1 LTTFES
7 DKNNSA
13 VGSGRGFR
21 SGYLPLSLGVSM
33 ILAVSIVTAS
43 SYAQSGQG
51 NGQQIPP
58 VQQTSPTNPATVAKP
73 VEKVPERNQAEPIP
87 AVTFAD
93 KGSTTFVPARLVGQR
108 LGLEV
113 ILESN
118 GKFVMIGQ
126 TKLDVP
132 KRLFAG
138 DTLVALRD
146 LEKLEATVHFE
157 EATGK
162 TVVYNDQVEF
172 EVIRGKKRIEVDQA
186 TQELTAYEGDLV
198 VMKTNISTGRPGH
211 RTPNGEFKTG
221 PVKERMHYSRK
232 YNNAPMPYSIQVNGD
247 VFFHG
252 YSSVP
257 PYPASHGCVR
267 IPLGRKNP
275 ARYLYSWAEV
285 GVDAKIS
292 GTYEWQTRRRK
303 RRS

>member
-1 LTTFES
+1 M
-7 DKNNSA
+7 
-13 VGSGRGFR
+13 
-21 SGYLPLSLGVSM
+21 PLFLGIST

-43 SYAQSGQG
+43 SYAQAGQSG
-51 NGQQIPP
+51 GQQSPP
-58 VQQTSPTNPATVAKP
+58 TQQTSSTAQTMPATVKP
-73 VEKVPERNQAEPIP
+73 VEKTPDRVQAEPIP

-113 ILESN
+113 VLEDN
-118 GKFVMIGQ
+118 GKFVMVGQ

-138 DTLVALRD
+138 DTLIALRD
-146 LEKLEATVHFE
+146 LEKLETTVHFDD
-157 EATGK
+157 ATGK
-162 TVVYNDQVEF
+162 TLVYNDQVEF
-172 EVIRGKKRIEVDQA
+172 EVIRGKKRIEVDQG

-292 GTYEWQTRRRK
+292 GTYEWQTRRKK
-303 RRS
+303 RRG